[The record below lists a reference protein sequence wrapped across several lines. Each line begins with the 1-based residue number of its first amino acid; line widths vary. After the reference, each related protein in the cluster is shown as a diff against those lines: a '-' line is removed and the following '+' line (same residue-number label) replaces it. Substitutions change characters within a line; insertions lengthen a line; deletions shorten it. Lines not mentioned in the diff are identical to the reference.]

1 MSPMTSETTEVFRNR
16 LRELPNEVRALAR
29 RTYARWQSDSH
40 HPSLQFKRVHASE
53 PIYSVRIGLHW
64 RAICILEDDAA
75 IWFWIGSHAEYDT
88 LIRKLRE
95 R

>member
-40 HPSLQFKRVHASE
+40 HPSLQFKRVLRASQSIRSGLGFTGA
-53 PIYSVRIGLHW
+53 PFAYSKTMPPS
-64 RAICILEDDAA
+64 
-75 IWFWIGSHAEYDT
+75 GSGSAHM
-88 LIRKLRE
+88 LSMIR
-95 R
+95 